1 MSIFWV
7 SHCFI
12 INFLQKY
19 WVETISVGLFCS
31 LFPGWY
37 AVYYFPSFAVSSVC
51 CPGLTGKEPLWH
63 LLVQQGTDAIRA
75 DKLPWATSLLVWA
88 TQALPVSSCHFCVP
102 RSLLPHRQPWS
113 FSPMQSEVWFLE
125 DFWIW
130 IPGCGKAAGI
140 SAISGRVRVYHHS
153 VITLLFRHLEAD
165 GGEIPLHQDCAYCFS
180 YMLCL
185 VLPLCKRRKIVGN
198 WKT

>member
-19 WVETISVGLFCS
+19 WVEKISVGLFCS
-31 LFPGWY
+31 LFPGPY

-125 DFWIW
+125 AFWIW

-140 SAISGRVRVYHHS
+140 SAISGRVRECHHS
-153 VITLLFRHLEAD
+153 VITVSSHFCSDIWKLMEVKYHYTKTVLTVSATCFVLFYPSAK
-165 GGEIPLHQDCAYCFS
+165 GG
-180 YMLCL
+180 
-185 VLPLCKRRKIVGN
+185 R
-198 WKT
+198 